1 MGESAIP
8 CAHHAIIG
16 GSEASF
22 VELVSHADGRSSIV
36 IYTVDGGRR
45 LYATE
50 VEWRQGATL
59 LVQQI
64 EAQAAERQITGAQ
77 RLVTSKSSAK
87 DKLSL
92 FRSLFVGRGDLYAHG
107 YRKRSGGIGPPVPTS
122 GSQASVPRGPTPT
135 PGVRTARSAPSFHSP
150 TKRS

>member
-1 MGESAIP
+1 MGESATP
-8 CAHHAIIG
+8 CARHAIIG

-36 IYTVDGGRR
+36 IYTVDGGKR

-59 LVQQI
+59 LAQQI
-64 EAQAAERQITGAQ
+64 EAQAAERQTTGAQ
-77 RLVTSKSSAK
+77 GLVTSKSSAK

-92 FRSLFVGRGDLYAHG
+92 FRSLFVGRGDL
-107 YRKRSGGIGPPVPTS
+107 
-122 GSQASVPRGPTPT
+122 
-135 PGVRTARSAPSFHSP
+135 
-150 TKRS
+150 

>member
-8 CAHHAIIG
+8 CARHAIIG
-16 GSEASF
+16 GREASF

-36 IYTVDGGRR
+36 IYTVDGNRR

-50 VEWRQGATL
+50 GEWRQGATL
-59 LVQQI
+59 LAQQI

-77 RLVTSKSSAK
+77 GLVTSNSSAK

-92 FRSLFVGRGDLYAHG
+92 FRSLFVGRSDVG
-107 YRKRSGGIGPPVPTS
+107 
-122 GSQASVPRGPTPT
+122 
-135 PGVRTARSAPSFHSP
+135 
-150 TKRS
+150 